1 MEIDQLIKELSPN
14 VLSMEMIEREKLV
27 PENLFELKID
37 GKILGP
43 FALLF
48 LKNFLEGKD
57 LSNIMIKNLE
67 SIIWIPAHHH
77 PLFFTGEVRKAP
89 VSEAE
94 RREFYLLVNGRKVG
108 PYKTEDI
115 EYKVKNGELLFT
127 DLISE
132 DDGNHWCKLYE
143 VSHVDLRKHQETE
156 LPDTPTQIVQTPS
169 LHSEVQEQIGLVG
182 DLVKVGLEGEKE
194 KSKRFAEIETNI
206 ENRNKGPS
214 PRFGNI
220 FILAFILIVGLYFF
234 TKKEPLETKE
244 VVTPEKMERTPSSIT
259 PPKIV
264 PKTSKDKPRKREI
277 VRPPRYPV
285 APVQEQPIAEP
296 SIQEDYVP
304 DDIDL
309 VDELPDEEAHTIKK
323 PAPARRR
330 SRPKPPMDENVD
342 EPIEDV
348 LDQ

>member
-1 MEIDQLIKELSPN
+1 MDTDQLIKELTPN
-14 VLSMEMIEREKLV
+14 VLSMEMIERERLV
-27 PENLFELKID
+27 PENLFEIKID

-48 LKNFLEGKD
+48 LKNYLEGKD
-57 LSNIMIKNLE
+57 LTNIMIKNLE
-67 SIIWIPAHHH
+67 SIIWIPAQQHS
-77 PLFFTGEVRKAP
+77 LFFTGEVKKAP

-143 VSHVDLRKHQETE
+143 LSHVDFRKHQETE
-156 LPDTPTQIVQTPS
+156 LPETPTQVVQIPTIS
-169 LHSEVQEQIGLVG
+169 SEVQEQIGIVG
-182 DLVKVGLEGEKE
+182 DLVKVGIEGEKE
-194 KSKRFAEIETNI
+194 KSKRFAEIEPNI
-206 ENRNKGPS
+206 ENKDRGPS
-214 PRFGNI
+214 PKFGNI
-220 FILAFILIVGLYFF
+220 FILAAIIVIGLYFF
-234 TKKEPLETKE
+234 TKKEPPETKE
-244 VVTPEKMERTPSSIT
+244 VVTSEKMERAPSSIT
-259 PPKIV
+259 PPKIL
-264 PKTSKDKPRKREI
+264 PKPPKEKTQKRDI
-277 VRPPRYPV
+277 RPPRYPV
-285 APVQEQPIAEP
+285 VPVQEQPVPEP
-296 SIQEDYVP
+296 SIQEDYVS

-309 VDELPDEEAHTIKK
+309 IDELPDEEAHTIKK

-330 SRPKPPMDENVD
+330 SRPKPPVDENMDE
-342 EPIEDV
+342 PTEDV